1 MVGIVEPCYKQY
13 NNGDMTQKQHNLTN
27 KMSPDMAGHFVC
39 GVHTHTHTHS
49 DFTVV
54 KLYPR

>member
-1 MVGIVEPCYKQY
+1 MVGIVEPCY

-49 DFTVV
+49 DFAVV